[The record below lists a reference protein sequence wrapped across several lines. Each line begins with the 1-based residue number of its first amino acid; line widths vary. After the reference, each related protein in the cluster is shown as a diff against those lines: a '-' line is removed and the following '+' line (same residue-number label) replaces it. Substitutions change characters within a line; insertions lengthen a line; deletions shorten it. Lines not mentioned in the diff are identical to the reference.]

1 MLKMK
6 NYMADWLVNT
16 QRTIQKKIHCDIKKK
31 MRQMRIL
38 NEWKK
43 N

>member
-1 MLKMK
+1 MK

-16 QRTIQKKIHCDIKKK
+16 QHTIQKKVHSDTKMK

-38 NEWKK
+38 NE
-43 N
+43 